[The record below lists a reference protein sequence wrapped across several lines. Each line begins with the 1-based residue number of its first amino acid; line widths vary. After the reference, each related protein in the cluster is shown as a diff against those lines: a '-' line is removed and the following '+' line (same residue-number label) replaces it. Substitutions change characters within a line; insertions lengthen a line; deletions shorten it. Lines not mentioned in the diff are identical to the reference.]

1 MRVYRRHHSG
11 GDLARLYVRSGKRL
25 HREEFRNSCL
35 RKQYGKAR
43 AARAKQEAEA
53 AEKKKKEEA
62 EKKKAL
68 KDKVKSAGNKLL
80 DRISGRSAEKSGEKQ

>member
-1 MRVYRRHHSG
+1 MGQCKHCGSEVKEGMRFCG
-11 GDLARLYVRSGKRL
+11 NCGAP
-25 HREEFRNSCL
+25 
-35 RKQYGKAR
+35 
-43 AARAKQEAEA
+43 QEAEA

-62 EKKKAL
+62 EQKKKAL